1 MGTSTYAKHWLG
13 HSLTI
18 AIATHATLAALMGN
32 DLPIGTLTL
41 VYGVVQAEFAHLPDR
56 YL

>member
-41 VYGVVQAEFAHLPDR
+41 VYGVV
-56 YL
+56 